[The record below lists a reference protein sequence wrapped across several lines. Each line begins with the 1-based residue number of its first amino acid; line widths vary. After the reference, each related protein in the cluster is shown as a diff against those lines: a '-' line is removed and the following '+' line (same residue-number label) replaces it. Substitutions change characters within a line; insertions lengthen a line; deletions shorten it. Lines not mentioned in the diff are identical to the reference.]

1 MEWTD
6 VMLPTTNLPKQKQ
19 QIILQEKDPHV
30 VTNLKQAQITLRKSI
45 PVVLRPDISS
55 STPCPQ
61 TRMFIAL
68 AAAIRHGSSPDLKP
82 ALQAAGF
89 PRQGGGRAWEE
100 EQPTSAAAA
109 LQRSTGALK
118 ARYAALMA
126 SIQRI
131 HEHELAKRA
140 AHAKV
145 EATEAAWQ
153 SMVSSYALRLGAG
166 VVTQQKQQKQHDSS
180 SSLLQNPDAA
190 QKAFLHVLSM
200 TGGSLEAA
208 RISNQLH
215 RDIVCARAAATLA
228 AAAANDEEAH
238 MWRYAPR
245 LPVNTSFSSI
255 AVQTELAAE
264 SAAIMHWMH
273 VHGVRV
279 A

>member
-1 MEWTD
+1 
-6 VMLPTTNLPKQKQ
+6 
-19 QIILQEKDPHV
+19 
-30 VTNLKQAQITLRKSI
+30 
-45 PVVLRPDISS
+45 
-55 STPCPQ
+55 
-61 TRMFIAL
+61 
-68 AAAIRHGSSPDLKP
+68 
-82 ALQAAGF
+82 
-89 PRQGGGRAWEE
+89 
-100 EQPTSAAAA
+100 
-109 LQRSTGALK
+109 
-118 ARYAALMA
+118 
-126 SIQRI
+126 
-131 HEHELAKRA
+131 
-140 AHAKV
+140 
-145 EATEAAWQ
+145 
-153 SMVSSYALRLGAG
+153 
-166 VVTQQKQQKQHDSS
+166 
-180 SSLLQNPDAA
+180 
-190 QKAFLHVLSM
+190 M